1 MDAFR
6 NPRTPYPAP
15 GPPRPKTPPKPKA
28 PKISAPK
35 PLDPN
40 AQASQNAMSAFRTA
54 LAQLNA
60 TTPAVDANAIRAPY
74 AASEQ
79 ITGQLGA
86 GFQQATNAA
95 GQQAQQQYAQA
106 RDAAQQHA
114 AQFGI
119 SAGAGANPTALTD
132 NGTAA
137 LAQQG
142 AAYSAAA
149 PAATAQWQALLERTA
164 GAKVGEAQVARDAGL
179 TSARQS
185 LATSLP
191 GAIQN
196 EKQLGFQ
203 EQTQRDNMGLARS
216 QLTAKQISDLQQYEL
231 GAAKVNQSGQVAQT
245 KAQQSAAS
253 IAERRR
259 HDLATETAANK
270 KLSQG
275 DQALQIKR
283 RASTASA
290 KGLKGVPAAVKA
302 LSGSTGTGTK
312 PVTGYKVTYVADGN
326 GVNAGAPPVSLFVK
340 DPKSAKPP
348 AGYLP
353 NTTGQPVY
361 GQAGKTT
368 QGVTPAAWDAQ
379 MRSLLAQNPGQGA
392 AIKAFLGPRPKAA
405 KKK

>member
-6 NPRTPYPAP
+6 NPTTPFAP
-15 GPPRPKTPPKPKA
+15 KPPRPKTPPKPKA
-28 PKISAPK
+28 PRLAAPK
-35 PLDPN
+35 APDPD
-40 AQASQNAMSAFRTA
+40 QVASQNAMAAFRTA
-54 LAQLNA
+54 LAQVKA
-60 TTPAVDANAIRAPY
+60 STPPVDAAAIRAPY
-74 AASEQ
+74 AASEA

-132 NGTAA
+132 NGTQA

-216 QLTAKQISDLQQYEL
+216 QLTAKQINDLQQYEL
-231 GAAKVNQSGQVAQT
+231 GAAKVNQSA
-245 KAQQSAAS
+245 
-253 IAERRR
+253 R
-259 HDLATETAANK
+259 TAATSAGIKRDALAEKTSN
-270 KLSQG
+270 
-275 DQALQIKR
+275 DQAKLRVSQDTVALKR
-283 RASTASA
+283 RSQQATAQ
-290 KGLKGVPAAVKA
+290 GLKGIAAATKA
-302 LSGSTGTGTK
+302 LSGTTSKSGTKKVAKGWDVQVVTYDPEADATGTK
-312 PVTGYKVTYVADGN
+312 VQTLHVPDKRKIPKGYKQVGSASTHYETVPTS
-326 GVNAGAPPVSLFVK
+326 AG
-340 DPKSAKPP
+340 SAGLT
-348 AGYLP
+348 AS
-353 NTTGQPVY
+353 Q
-361 GQAGKTT
+361 
-368 QGVTPAAWDAQ
+368 WDVQ
-379 MRSLLAQNPGQGA
+379 MRALLAQNPGRGA
-392 AIKAFLGPRPKAA
+392 DVKKFLGPRPK
-405 KKK
+405 K